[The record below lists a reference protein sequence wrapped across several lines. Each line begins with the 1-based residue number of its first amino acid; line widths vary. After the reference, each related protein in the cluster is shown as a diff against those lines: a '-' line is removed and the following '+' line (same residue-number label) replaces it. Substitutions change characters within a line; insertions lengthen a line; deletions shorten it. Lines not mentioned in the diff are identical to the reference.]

1 MVIYKLKKNSAAM
14 KTIYVVLLAIIIT
27 GAIVGAGT
35 WYLTRPTG
43 ANALTIYTW
52 WTSGGESAA
61 LNSLLTLYETQY
73 PNVTVIPDA
82 VAGGAGYVFKSV
94 IKPLVLAGEAPD
106 AFQVHAGYEMYPYV
120 SGNYLASI
128 NDTWKSEDWGSVFP
142 SVIASEVQWNGNY
155 YAVPLDIHRANV
167 MWYNAPIL
175 KANNINASTLTT
187 WSAFFAACAKLES
200 NTTLTSSSSW
210 SAPIALGDTDQWGAT
225 MVWEEMLAGQGMPF
239 YQNFINGAIT
249 SSSDTHLKNAT
260 TEFANYLN
268 YTNDN
273 HASLTWDKAAAL
285 VINGQ
290 CAFNL
295 MGDWNNGEFK
305 VANKVYGTDY
315 GTFAAPGTSKM
326 YGLVIDCFEHPDG
339 VKDPTNSLNWLK
351 LVGSAAGEMAFNPNK
366 GSIPPRTD
374 VLNNATAVAQFGKY
388 QQAAI
393 TDYKLITSQGTAN
406 GYYLYPSFVHGSAMP
421 QSVLTPFNTAINTF
435 VANARLKSS
444 AAAISTLDSA
454 IVSTIT
460 ASTGDFVKTWNLT
473 G

>member
-1 MVIYKLKKNSAAM
+1 M
-14 KTIYVVLLAIIIT
+14 KTIYIILVAIILT
-27 GAIVGAGT
+27 GAIVGVGT
-35 WYLTRPTG
+35 YYLTRPKT

-61 LNSLLTLYETQY
+61 LNSLLKLYETQY

-128 NDTWKSEDWGSVFP
+128 NSTWSSEGWGSVFP
-142 SVIASEVQWNGNY
+142 SVIASEVQWNGIY

-167 MWYNAPIL
+167 IWYNLPVL
-175 KANNINASTLTT
+175 KANHIPLTDINANNVT
-187 WSAFFAACAKLES
+187 WTEFFNWCKILSA
-200 NTTLTSSSSW
+200 NTTSGLNS
-210 SAPIALGDTDQWGAT
+210 PIALGDTDQWEAT
-225 MVWEEMLAGQGMPF
+225 MVWEEMLAGQGMSF
-239 YQNFINGAIT
+239 YQNFINGGIT
-249 SSSDTHLKNAT
+249 SPTDSNLKNAT
-260 TEFANYLN
+260 ATFAEYLN
-268 YTNDN
+268 YTNAN
-273 HASLTWDKAAAL
+273 HASLTWDEAAGL

-305 VANKVYGTDY
+305 VANETYGQNY
-315 GTFAAPGTSKM
+315 GTFAVPGTSKM

-351 LVGSAAGEMAFNPNK
+351 VVGSAAGEMAFNPDK

-374 VLNNATAVAQFGKY
+374 VLNNATDVAQFGAY

-393 TDYKLITSQGTAN
+393 ADYKLITSPTDGGTAH

-421 QSVLTPFNTAINTF
+421 QSVLTPFNTYVNAF
-435 VANARLKSS
+435 VASARLKNS
-444 AAAISTLDSA
+444 AAQNTAISTLLSA
-454 IVSTIT
+454 ITSTIT
-460 ASTGDFVKTWNLT
+460 TYKSDFVKTWNLT
-473 G
+473 S

>member
-1 MVIYKLKKNSAAM
+1 LKKNSAAM
-14 KTIYVVLLAIIIT
+14 KTIYIILIAIILT
-27 GAIVGAGT
+27 GAIVGVGT
-35 WYLTRPTG
+35 YYLTRPKT

-61 LNSLLTLYETQY
+61 LNSLLTLYENQY

-120 SGNYLASI
+120 QGNYLASI
-128 NDTWKSEDWGSVFP
+128 DSLWSSQNWTSVFP
-142 SVIASEVQWNGNY
+142 SVIASEVQWNGVY

-167 MWYNAPIL
+167 IWYNLPVL
-175 KANNINASTLTT
+175 KANGIPLTDIQANNVT
-187 WSAFFAACAKLES
+187 WPEFFSWCQKLS
-200 NTTLTSSSSW
+200 QNTTLTS
-210 SAPIALGDTDQWGAT
+210 PIALGDTDQWEAT
-225 MVWEEMLAGQGMPF
+225 MVWEEMLAGQGISF
-239 YQNFINGAIT
+239 YQNFINGLIT
-249 SSSDTHLKNAT
+249 SPTDSHLLNAT
-260 TEFANYLN
+260 QEFAEYLN
-268 YTNDN
+268 YTNSN
-273 HASLTWDKAAAL
+273 HASLTWDEAAAY

-295 MGDWNNGEFK
+295 MGDWNNGEFE
-305 VANKVYGTDY
+305 VANKTYNTDY
-315 GTFAAPGTSKM
+315 GTFTVPGTQKM

-339 VKDPTNSLNWLK
+339 VKDPANSLNWLK
-351 LVGSAAGEMAFNPNK
+351 VVGSAAGEMAFNPDK

-374 VLNNATAVAQFGKY
+374 VLNNPTDVAQFGPY

-393 TDYKLITSQGTAN
+393 ADYKLINSEGTAN

-421 QSVLTPFNTAINTF
+421 QDVLTPFNTAVNTF
-435 VANARLKSS
+435 VANARLKNSAAQ
-444 AAAISTLDSA
+444 AAAISTLLSA
-454 IVSTIT
+454 ITSTIT
-460 ASTGDFVKTWNLT
+460 TYKADFAAKTWNLT

>member
-1 MVIYKLKKNSAAM
+1 
-14 KTIYVVLLAIIIT
+14 LAIIIT
-27 GAIVGAGT
+27 GAVVGAGT
-35 WYLTRPTG
+35 WYLTRPKT

-52 WTSGGESAA
+52 WTSGGESKA
-61 LNSLLTLYETQY
+61 LNSLLALYESQY

-128 NDTWKSEDWGSVFP
+128 NSTWSSEGWSSVFP
-142 SVIASEVQWNGNY
+142 SVIASEVLWNGNY

-167 MWYNAPIL
+167 IWYNLHVL
-175 KANNINASTLTT
+175 KANGIPLTDINANNVTWSEFFSWCRKLSQNTTATNPSSTLT
-187 WSAFFAACAKLES
+187 S
-200 NTTLTSSSSW
+200 
-210 SAPIALGDTDQWGAT
+210 PIALGDTDEWEAT
-225 MVWEEMLAGQGMPF
+225 MVWEEMLAGQGIQF
-239 YQNFINGAIT
+239 YQNFINGNVT
-249 SSSDTHLKNAT
+249 NSNDPHLQNAT
-260 TEFANYLN
+260 TELAEYLN
-268 YTNDN
+268 YTNAN
-273 HASLTWDKAAAL
+273 HASLTWDEAAAL

-290 CAFNL
+290 SAFNL
-295 MGDWNNGEFK
+295 MGDWNNGEFE
-305 VANKVYGTDY
+305 VANKTYGVDY
-315 GTFAAPGTSKM
+315 GTFTVPETQNM

-351 LVGSAAGEMAFNPNK
+351 LVGSAAGEMAFNPDK

-374 VLNNATAVAQFGKY
+374 VLNNATDVAQFGAY

-393 TDYKLITSQGTAN
+393 ADYKLITTKGTTS

-421 QSVLTPFNTAINTF
+421 EQVLTPFNTAVNTF
-435 VANARLKSS
+435 VASARLKS
-444 AAAISTLDSA
+444 AGTAVSTLDST
-454 IVSTIT
+454 ITSTIT
-460 ASTGDFVKTWNLT
+460 ASKGDFVKAWNLT